1 MINNVTLTGRLTKD
15 PELRY
20 SQSGTAFTNSTI
32 AVQRNFTNQQGERE
46 SDFIRLTASGKRAET
61 FANYCHKGSLIG
73 VTGEI
78 RTGSYDKNGQ
88 KVYTTDV
95 NVNQLTFLES
105 KSQSSNNHQATNQ
118 QQPPASD
125 PFANSSNGKQIDI
138 SDDDLPF

>member
-1 MINNVTLTGRLTKD
+1 MMNSVNLTGRLTSD

-73 VTGEI
+73 ITGEI
-78 RTGSYDKNGQ
+78 RTGSYEKNGQ

-105 KSQSSNNHQATNQ
+105 KNQQTNQ
-118 QQPPASD
+118 VDYGNVQNQMNQNQSQNRD
-125 PFANSSNGKQIDI
+125 SFDFNDS
-138 SDDDLPF
+138 DLPF